1 MNGSLTSVKTTQ
13 MQQQSV
19 YDITALVYDDILEI
33 IVTGDITDSDTRKR
47 LMQEIIYVEKSTNT
61 KKQLLDVQKLKGRL
75 ETLEIYNFVR
85 DYPPDRPRM
94 KIALLDTKEHAEAAS
109 FHETTALNAG
119 LIFKWFTDIND
130 AKTWL
135 KSM

>member
-19 YDITALVYDDILEI
+19 YDITVLVYDDILEI
-33 IVTGDITDSDTRKR
+33 IVTGDITDSDTRER

-94 KIALLDTKEHAEAAS
+94 KVALVDIPEYARTAS
-109 FHETTALNAG
+109 FYETTALNAG
-119 LIFKWFTDIND
+119 LIFKWFSDIND
-130 AKTWL
+130 ATNWL
-135 KSM
+135 KSV